1 MKTQVLTCLLSVLM
15 LVQTMAQRG
24 MGLTRNP
31 EKLRK
36 VAASPNPNQGAT
48 SMIDTP
54 LAYDL
59 SAFAPP
65 APSQGSVPS
74 CVAWSTAYNAYTV
87 QYAAQNN
94 LSDPQQVQAVA
105 LSAMLP
111 FKQLRPNCD
120 RGLDLSDIAQK
131 MMDAGNLPHA
141 EFSGEGCLLPPSVGL
156 LKTAPLWTMS
166 KYLTSTTPIPR
177 SRFVPAS
184 RLDCTKHLSS

>member
-36 VAASPNPNQGAT
+36 VAASPNPNQGVK

-74 CVAWSTAYNAYTV
+74 CVAWSTAYSLHGAICCPK
-87 QYAAQNN
+87 QPQRPAAGTGGG
-94 LSDPQQVQAVA
+94 VVGHVAFQATT
-105 LSAMLP
+105 P
-111 FKQLRPNCD
+111 QLRPWF
-120 RGLDLSDIAQK
+120 GLVRHCPKHDGRRQ
-131 MMDAGNLPHA
+131 
-141 EFSGEGCLLPPSVGL
+141 
-156 LKTAPLWTMS
+156 
-166 KYLTSTTPIPR
+166 LTPCR
-177 SRFVPAS
+177 V
-184 RLDCTKHLSS
+184 